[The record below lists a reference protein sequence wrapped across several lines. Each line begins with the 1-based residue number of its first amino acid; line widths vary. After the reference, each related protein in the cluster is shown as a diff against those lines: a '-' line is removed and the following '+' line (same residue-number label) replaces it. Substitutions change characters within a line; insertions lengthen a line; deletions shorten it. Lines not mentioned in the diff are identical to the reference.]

1 MEPWYE
7 QREGEAVVNSVA
19 AEAYWMWWWWI
30 WRGGLMMW
38 LRRCGLQWHSCL
50 NVRES
55 SGTEIDDGERLWQGA
70 GGAGNRIVQQRTT
83 GWTVNAVSVCLCLL
97 FLPITLCR
105 DTKLHPFQFLD
116 NQPLKRH
123 GAGADGGN
131 AYRRAVEFNLPSY
144 ERQQKFFLCSD
155 WYGHH

>member
-1 MEPWYE
+1 MADEDCCSGRWE
-7 QREGEAVVNSVA
+7 QNSPTKNDRVN
-19 AEAYWMWWWWI
+19 
-30 WRGGLMMW
+30 G
-38 LRRCGLQWHSCL
+38 
-50 NVRES
+50 
-55 SGTEIDDGERLWQGA
+55 
-70 GGAGNRIVQQRTT
+70 
-83 GWTVNAVSVCLCLL
+83 NAVSVGLCLL

-144 ERQQKFFLCSD
+144 EQQ
-155 WYGHH
+155 